1 MGCGAS
7 VDACSPLRVPEANT
21 RTMTGGPMAEAE
33 LIADGL
39 SRCHSQMPWQMD
51 GRSIP
56 EHVTIMFVLGGPG
69 SGKSTQC
76 QHLQGLRAVTCLSSG
91 DLLREEVDSG
101 TALGVWAEDLMR
113 RGRLVP
119 LQVTLTLLK
128 RAMLDAADSTAIVID
143 GFPRCLEQVQ
153 LFERTVAPCHA
164 AIFMDV
170 PVEEGHRRRS
180 GVGRRRRSD
189 SSLTVDEQW
198 SAFLRTTTA
207 VRQHYA
213 AQGKAVFLDASRPQ
227 PEVTAALLAA
237 FDSVCYQRG
246 LQQQRLQLQADLEG
260 ANESM
265 RPSPLPP
272 PSSTGAVSGRQ

>member
-1 MGCGAS
+1 
-7 VDACSPLRVPEANT
+7 
-21 RTMTGGPMAEAE
+21 
-33 LIADGL
+33 
-39 SRCHSQMPWQMD
+39 
-51 GRSIP
+51 
-56 EHVTIMFVLGGPG
+56 MFVLGGP
-69 SGKSTQC
+69 
-76 QHLQGLRAVTCLSSG
+76 V
-91 DLLREEVDSG
+91 
-101 TALGVWAEDLMR
+101 GVWAEDLMR

-128 RAMLDAADSTAIVID
+128 RAMLDAADSTAIIID

-170 PVEEGHRRRS
+170 PVEDGHRRRS

-213 AQGKAVFLDASRPQ
+213 AQGSQSFIWFDTLAVLATAKAATIIIVMGKAVFLDASRPQ
-227 PEVTAALLAA
+227 PEVTAALRAA
-237 FDSVCYQRG
+237 FDSSQWVAG
-246 LQQQRLQLQADLEG
+246 SDLSL
-260 ANESM
+260 AHNNM
-265 RPSPLPP
+265 RASN
-272 PSSTGAVSGRQ
+272 SDGSRRAATMG